1 MSQNKKIC
9 VVGASGLV
17 GSSIVRLALEKGYFV
32 NGTLRDKSDISK
44 VKCLTKLKN
53 SHNLDLFD
61 ANKSTTKFTFFLSWI
76 TVRRNFHTIRFFTS
90 LTDNIYHTF
99 C

>member
-1 MSQNKKIC
+1 MSQDKKIC

-44 VKCLTKLKN
+44 VKYLTKLKN
-53 SHNLDLFD
+53 SHNLYLFD
-61 ANKSTTKFTFFLSWI
+61 ANM
-76 TVRRNFHTIRFFTS
+76 
-90 LTDNIYHTF
+90 DNEKDL
-99 C
+99 